1 MLTSL
6 TVFVRRIG
14 EEHGKTFAR
23 FCIVGVLNTTIDMA
37 AYFALTQFLGLAHS
51 LVAAKTISYLIAT
64 LNSFY
69 FNHTWTFQREEAITA
84 HKVDAT
90 VGLGIFINAGIYWF
104 VLHVLHMHEI
114 ASLLVA
120 TGGTVI
126 WGFAWSRFLV
136 FKI

>member
-1 MLTSL
+1 MAS
-6 TVFVRRIG
+6 
-14 EEHGKTFAR
+14 HTFALMR
-23 FCIVGVLNTTIDMA
+23 S
-37 AYFALTQFLGLAHS
+37 LGLAHPLTRCENN
-51 LVAAKTISYLIAT
+51 LVPDRYTEQLSQ
-64 LNSFY
+64 